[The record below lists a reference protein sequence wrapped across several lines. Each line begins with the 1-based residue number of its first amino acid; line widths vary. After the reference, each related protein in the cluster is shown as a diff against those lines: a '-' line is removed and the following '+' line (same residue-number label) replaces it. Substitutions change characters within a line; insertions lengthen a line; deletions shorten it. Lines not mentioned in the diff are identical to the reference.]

1 MRIGIGIDTG
11 GTCTDA
17 VIYQFEDR
25 QVLASAK
32 TNTTKEDLSMGIK
45 EALRA
50 LPRQLVDQ
58 AQVIALSTTL
68 ATNACVEN
76 KGGRGKLILFGV
88 NPDNVR
94 RSGAQYGLHLDD
106 TLLFVD
112 SKTRPNGQIVR
123 EPDWDGFEAMAQE
136 QLADCDAA
144 GIVEMFAAKSG
155 GRLEKRARE
164 IISAHF
170 DIPVV
175 CGHELFAENNIIKR
189 GASVLLNA
197 RLLSIIDQFIA
208 AVKRALAELSIDA
221 PFVIVRSDGTLM
233 SEAFARKHPIE
244 TLLCGPVASVMGAAA
259 LEQEKN
265 ALVVDIGGT
274 TTDVAL
280 IRDGQPVL
288 ADGGVRVGS
297 FDTFVKGLFVDTFGL
312 GGDSGVRVDEEKRVI
327 LEGERV
333 MPVSMAA
340 AAYPALKTIL
350 AEQAA
355 SRSTV
360 LSPREDIYVGIRRID
375 GKNSYTEDE
384 QRLAALLYRCPLSLE
399 AAGRQLG
406 MPLHGRQLERLARE
420 GIVIR
425 CGMTPTDAMH
435 VLGDFDRFDRE
446 AAVLAARRLA
456 TVQGTE
462 PETVC
467 RAVYEAVEKKL
478 YCSLVRILM
487 TTEMTELGASLEP
500 QTEQLIQACY
510 AQSKGGETEGESGG
524 FLRASFQ
531 IPQAVIIGVGAP
543 THVFLPEAGRLL
555 SARVVTPAYAEVA
568 NALGAIVGNVS
579 AKVVIEVRLNQED
592 GSYTVYGRGYR
603 YIETNLE
610 QAKALAGKLA
620 REAASEEALER
631 GAASVSDIQVE
642 EEDLTIQTDF
652 GPYFMGYRVT
662 AVASGEIRV

>member
-32 TNTTKEDLSMGIK
+32 TNTTKEDLSIGIK

-94 RSGAQYGLHLDD
+94 RSGGQYGLQLDD
-106 TLLFVD
+106 SLIFVD

-123 EPDWDGFEAMAQE
+123 EPDWVAFDVMVRQ

-155 GRLEKRARE
+155 GKLEKRARE
-164 IISAHF
+164 IISSHF
-170 DIPVV
+170 DMPVV

-197 RLLSIIDQFIA
+197 RLLSIIDQFVE
-208 AVKRALAELSIDA
+208 AVKRSLAELSIDA

-259 LEQEKN
+259 LVQEKN

-280 IRDGQPVL
+280 IRDGAPVL
-288 ADGGVRVGS
+288 ADGGVRVGD

-312 GGDSGVRVDEEKRVI
+312 GGDSGVRLDEEKAVL

-333 MPVSMAA
+333 MPISMVA
-340 AAYPALKTIL
+340 AAYPELKEIL
-350 AEQAA
+350 EQQAA
-355 SRSTV
+355 SPSTV
-360 LSPREDIYVGIRRID
+360 ISPREDIYVGIRKIAGR
-375 GKNSYTEDE
+375 GGYTEE
-384 QRLAALLYRCPLSLE
+384 EKALAELLYHCPLSLE
-399 AAGRQLG
+399 EAGRRLG
-406 MPLHGRQLERLARE
+406 ASLHGRQLERLVRE
-420 GIVIR
+420 GVVIR

-456 TVQGTE
+456 TVQGTD
-462 PETVC
+462 PEDFC
-467 RAVYEAVEKKL
+467 RAVYDAVEKKL

-487 TTEMTELGASLEP
+487 TTEMTELGSSLEP
-500 QTEQLIQACY
+500 QTEQLIEACY
-510 AQSKGGETEGESGG
+510 AQSKRAAGKEESGG
-524 FLRASFQ
+524 FLRASFR

-543 THVFLPEAGRLL
+543 THVFLPRAGRLL
-555 SARVVTPAYAEVA
+555 SANVATPEYGAVA

-610 QAKALAGKLA
+610 QAKALARRLA
-620 REAASEEALER
+620 EEAAAEEALER
-631 GAASVSDIQVE
+631 GAEAVSDIQVE
-642 EEDLTIQTDF
+642 EEDQTIQTDF